1 MRKLATL
8 ARMITHLLVALAVA
22 APDATLADDVKIGN
36 VLAHLQA
43 FQAIADAHGGSR
55 AAGTS
60 GYDAST
66 DYVAARLL
74 EAGYKVELQ
83 PFHFDVYRQ
92 LTPGALAADGKD
104 LGNVSTLAHSGA
116 GEVTAKPDRVGMG
129 CDDTD
134 FAGFEPGAV
143 AVVDRGLC
151 TFGTKAARASA
162 AGAKALVVVN
172 QGGAFDGNTGAPQ
185 KIPIVGV
192 DATQGAAV
200 ANARLVTVATRT
212 EIRRMT
218 SHNVIAQ
225 TRTGATHDV
234 VMVGAHLDSVE
245 AGPGLNDNGSGSA
258 AILEIAIRMAARYPH
273 RAVRFAWWGAEELGL
288 IGSSYYVNTLPAAER
303 AKIDMYLN
311 LDMAASP
318 NHIFGI
324 YDGDDSDRVG
334 QGPGPAGSARI
345 ERAFEDFFVSRRLP
359 YTGTDFSGRSDYGP
373 FIEAGIPAGGL
384 FTGAEGFKTQD
395 QANAFGGTA
404 GVPFD
409 SCYHRE
415 CDNLRN
421 VNAYALDVSADAV
434 ATVITTFA
442 GIGNE
447 MQSASSP

>member
-1 MRKLATL
+1 M
-8 ARMITHLLVALAVA
+8 
-22 APDATLADDVKIGN
+22 
-36 VLAHLQA
+36 LAHLQA

-258 AILEIAIRMAARYPH
+258 AILEIAIRMAARYPD

-334 QGPGPAGSARI
+334 EGPGPAGSARI
-345 ERAFEDFFVSRRLP
+345 ERGRPSRTSSSRGTCRTREPTSPGAPTTAPSSRRASP
-359 YTGTDFSGRSDYGP
+359 RADCSPARRASRRRTRPTPSVGR
-373 FIEAGIPAGGL
+373 
-384 FTGAEGFKTQD
+384 
-395 QANAFGGTA
+395 QAS
-404 GVPFD
+404 PFD